1 MKKLGS
7 YLSWAVYGVVFLG
20 IVLVNPG
27 EHYIH
32 LAARVIIF
40 SLYAVAFN
48 ILFGTTGLV
57 SFGQALFYGIGAYV
71 TGMLAKSIGPQF
83 FLLYIV
89 LGAVLA
95 SSVSVLIGL
104 LTLRLTGV
112 YFTMLTL
119 AFAQLAWGVTFKLY
133 HFTGGDDGIQAIPKP
148 ELLAGSGVL
157 KYYLFSFV
165 VVTISLYIIWRI
177 THSPFGA
184 LLRGIRQN
192 PRRITFLGLN
202 VYRNQ
207 LVAYVVSAFFAA
219 VAGGLYSGLDGSIHP
234 DMLHWPTSG
243 NAILMATIGGMSSF
257 FGPVVGAAI
266 LTGLEEIVGRHTEYW
281 SFFIGAAVVIVVL
294 LFPRG
299 ILGIRW
305 SGWHRKE
312 EEKETRVA
320 PDTGN

>member
-1 MKKLGS
+1 LKRIANGLP
-7 YLSWAVYGVVFLG
+7 WIIFFLFFIG
-20 IVLVNPG
+20 IIVVNPG

-32 LAARVIIF
+32 LAARIIIY

-71 TGMLAKSIGPQF
+71 TGMLAKSLGAHF
-83 FLLYIV
+83 FILYIF
-89 LGAVLA
+89 LGALL
-95 SSVSVLIGL
+95 SSGVSVLIGL

-119 AFAQLAWGVTFKLY
+119 AFAQLVWGLTFKLY

-148 ELLAGSGVL
+148 ELLAGASAL

-165 VVTISLYIIWRI
+165 IVTVCMYIIWRI
-177 THSPFGA
+177 THSPFGSVLKA
-184 LLRGIRQN
+184 IRQN
-192 PRRITFLGLN
+192 PQRVTFLGLN

-219 VAGGLYSGLDGSIHP
+219 VAGGLYAGLDGSIHP

-243 NAILMATIGGMSSF
+243 NAILMATIGGMGTF

-266 LTGLEEIVGRHTEYW
+266 LTGLEEIVGKYTEYW
-281 SFFIGAAVVIVVL
+281 SFFIGAAVLIVVI

-299 ILGIRW
+299 VLGIRW
-305 SGWHRKE
+305 FAR
-312 EEKETRVA
+312 EK
-320 PDTGN
+320 